1 LHGATLG
8 LEDETPFLN
17 AARIP
22 RVAGGVVI
30 VISLGALAG
39 WQLDVAAAGHDRCSR
54 SVIDQE
60 VRTDG

>member
-1 LHGATLG
+1 
-8 LEDETPFLN
+8 LN
-17 AARIP
+17 TARIP

-30 VISLGALAG
+30 VIGLGALAG